1 MNTQYLKLFIFIFMV
16 LLSISSYSQDSLYF
30 VSDFGKFQDAAS
42 VSASREEF
50 IFVSDLG
57 SNKIY
62 KLSAQG
68 SELASFGGV
77 GLGTNELNQ
86 PYSIDASNGLDVLVA
101 DYQNNRVKRLDINL
115 NFITQFD
122 FNTYNLTAESTEKI
136 YNPKGITTLSTGE
149 VYVLCD
155 ATNHKVAK
163 VSDFIELK
171 LLFGSNTIGIDKLD
185 SPKKIIKGSQ
195 LDMWILDKG
204 TNEIINFNNFGVYQK
219 KLSPTDKSVI
229 ISIAFYNDN
238 LFILAAESV
247 IIYDLKKGQYTKYYS
262 IPFIKDLKDIAL
274 LDKSTVLLLSKRKI
288 SKYTLN

>member
-1 MNTQYLKLFIFIFMV
+1 MNTKYLIFIFIF
-16 LLSISSYSQDSLYF
+16 LAGCLYSQEGLYF

-42 VSASREEF
+42 ISTSREEF

-68 SELASFGGV
+68 VELASFGGV

-101 DYQNNRVKRLDINL
+101 DYQNNRIKRLDINL

-122 FNTYNLTAESTEKI
+122 FNTYNLTAESTDKI

-171 LLFGSNTIGIDKLD
+171 LLFGSNSIGIDKLD
-185 SPKKIIKGSQ
+185 TPKKIVKGSQ

-219 KLSPTDKSVI
+219 KISPADKSVI

-247 IIYDLKKGQYTKYYS
+247 IIYDLKKGQYTQFYK
-262 IPFIKDLKDIAL
+262 IPSIKDLKDIVL
-274 LDKSTVLLLSKRKI
+274 LDKGTVLLLSKTKI
-288 SKYTLN
+288 SKFTLN

>member
-1 MNTQYLKLFIFIFMV
+1 MNSKYLIFIFIFIF
-16 LLSISSYSQDSLYF
+16 LAGSLYSQEGLYF
-30 VSDFGKFQDAAS
+30 TSDFGKFQDAAS
-42 VSASREEF
+42 ISTSREEF

-68 SELASFGGV
+68 IELASFGGV

-101 DYQNNRVKRLDINL
+101 DYQNNRIKRLDINL

-122 FNTYNLTAESTEKI
+122 FNTYNLTAESTDKI

-171 LLFGSNTIGIDKLD
+171 LLFGSNSIGIDKLD
-185 SPKKIIKGSQ
+185 TPIKIVKGSQ

-219 KLSPTDKSVI
+219 KISPADKSVI
-229 ISIAFYNDN
+229 ISIAFYNDI

-247 IIYDLKKGQYTKYYS
+247 TIYDLKKGQYTKFYK
-262 IPFIKDLKDIAL
+262 IPSIKDLKDITL
-274 LDKSTVLLLSKRKI
+274 LDKGTVLLLSKTKI